1 MVVCNNHPSSQ
12 ATTQNMSKVCLVMND
27 KEIKEMCIPEE
38 YDKDFVGMMLNVLT
52 DSLGKLPFK
61 LYVKDVD
68 KSNYILTPGPFET
81 AFGLDE
87 WSKLVELAKSCPFG
101 VVMVYVELYTT
112 AEQVNHAIRTSCS
125 PTLAF
130 SMWQTWLSVDDA
142 LRPDCVRGLAC
153 NLKDEVFALGL
164 NYLHENCMCVQER
177 ASFVLDA
184 LDELGPAQLKPEWFD
199 TILAAPYGLYSSLDF
214 MLNLLTKIA
223 GLAELANK
231 KPTAKPFCHILED
244 IVNKTDL
251 KVFTDMNFLPKLAE
265 LNPRV
270 ALRNLQVDFGVSY
283 FDTEAVFRSA
293 MRSGFATPMFH
304 QQFIFKISELLELS
318 NARLCFLQSEVE
330 HNMKLCGLMKPQL
343 LKRLM
348 TPDFV
353 ARNMDNPDCPVEL
366 SATWDVRDKAFD
378 KLIVHNAVWLDLQRF
393 TKAPEVVQVD
403 ANLALA
409 ALQHKAVEP
418 SRIPAQ
424 LWASH
429 AFVSKCVEF
438 IDPYLARFATRMTP
452 VLAASALHAA
462 SQRMSFLDQ
471 VSVFFELVLAAF
483 SACKDDVH
491 VAQAC
496 LLLCDKSLR
505 KEWRRAFR
513 ACNAKTIALDW
524 HETVRTSRLVAC
536 RFALHVDLACASSS
550 VFANFH
556 GDKDFVTTCI
566 VNLGMDCSNFDVQAF
581 ERCLGNLRD
590 DRDVLVCLLVNL
602 GGGACKIVHLFSES
616 IQANQV
622 VKALLKRL

>member
-1 MVVCNNHPSSQ
+1 MP
-12 ATTQNMSKVCLVMND
+12 KVCLVMND
-27 KEIKEMCIPEE
+27 KEIKEMCVPEV
-38 YDKDFVGMMLNVLT
+38 YDKDFGAMMLNVLT

-68 KSNYILTPGPFET
+68 KSNYILTPPSET
-81 AFGLDE
+81 TFGFDA
-87 WSKLVELAKSCPFG
+87 WSKLVELAKTCLFE
-101 VVMVYVELYTT
+101 VVMVYVELYTAT
-112 AEQVNHAIRTSCS
+112 EQVNHAIRTSCS

-130 SMWQTWLSVDDA
+130 SMWQTWLSVDDV
-142 LRPDCVRGLAC
+142 LRPDCVRALAC
-153 NLKDEVFALGL
+153 NLKDDVFALGL
-164 NYLHENCMCVQER
+164 DYLHDNYRCAQER

-184 LDELGPAQLKPEWFD
+184 LDELGPTQLNPEWFD

-214 MLNLLTKIA
+214 MLRLLEKLA
-223 GLAELANK
+223 CLAELANK
-231 KPTAKPFCHILED
+231 KPTDKPFCHILEG
-244 IVNKTDL
+244 IVDKTDL

-270 ALRNLQVDFGVSY
+270 ALRNLQGDFGVSY
-283 FDTEAVFRSA
+283 FDVEAVFRSA
-293 MRSGFATPMFH
+293 MRSDFATPRFH
-304 QQFIFKISELLELS
+304 QQFIFKISEMIELS
-318 NARLCFLQSEVE
+318 NPRLCFLQGEVE
-330 HNMKLCGLMKPQL
+330 HNMKLCEFMKPQL

-366 SATWDVRDKAFD
+366 SATWDVQDKAFD
-378 KLIVHNAVWLDLQRF
+378 KLLVHNAVWLDLQRF

-403 ANLALA
+403 VNLALA
-409 ALQHKAVEP
+409 ALQHKAVGP

-438 IDPYLARFATRMTP
+438 VDPYLARFATHMSPT
-452 VLAASALHAA
+452 LAASALHAA
-462 SQRMSFLDQ
+462 SQRMSFMDQ
-471 VSVFFELVLAAF
+471 VLLFFELVLAAF
-483 SACKDDVH
+483 SACKDNAH

-505 KEWRRAFR
+505 KEWRLAFR

-566 VNLGMDCSNFDVQAF
+566 VNLGMDRSNFDVQAF

-590 DRDVLVCLLVNL
+590 DHDVLICLLVNL
-602 GGGACKIVHLFSES
+602 GGGARKVLHLFSES